1 MITGADL
8 FSPAFSNSFFV
19 YSPEMVNDE
28 IMMVLSSENIIHKIK
43 RL

>member
-1 MITGADL
+1 MHFPI
-8 FSPAFSNSFFV
+8 SFFI
-19 YSPEMVNDE
+19 YSPKMVNDE